1 MKKIKILLLAAA
13 LLGAPAAFAQQDW
26 TAGVGYAATSFSGV
40 DCSQFLASHPLNG
53 FYAGVS
59 HEFYFSALAGLTL
72 EPGLRFYYQ
81 SGRNDTLNAPSK
93 YIKMHYISLPVDV
106 KYSFGLSGS
115 LMGSVFTGPV
125 FNVGVMGNLFEKG
138 TFVKTKDLVDPTR
151 QLTRVNAQWNFG
163 AALTLAEAVQLRI
176 GYALGLSRLI
186 PEQDLHN
193 NTFTVG
199 LGLLF

>member
-13 LLGAPAAFAQQDW
+13 LLGGQAAFAQQDW
-26 TAGVGYAATSFSGV
+26 TAGVGYASTSFSGV
-40 DCSQFLASHPLNG
+40 DCSPFLASHPLNG
-53 FYAGVS
+53 FYAGIS

-81 SGRNDTLNAPSK
+81 SGRNESGLKPK
-93 YIKMHYISLPVDV
+93 YIKMHYVSVPVDV
-106 KYSFGLSGS
+106 KYSFGLAGS
-115 LMGSVFTGPV
+115 LMGSVLTGPV
-125 FNVGVMGNLFEKG
+125 FNVGVMGNLYEKG
-138 TFVKTKDLVDPTR
+138 VFVKTKDQTDR

-163 AALTLAEAVQLRI
+163 IALTMAEAVQLRI

-193 NTFTVG
+193 NCFTAG
-199 LGLLF
+199 IGLLF

>member
-13 LLGAPAAFAQQDW
+13 LLGAQPVFAQQDW

-40 DCSQFLASHPLNG
+40 DCSQFLASHHLNG
-53 FYAGVS
+53 FYAGIS

-81 SGRNDTLNAPSK
+81 SGRNDTVAKPK
-93 YIKMHYISLPVDV
+93 YIKMHYISVPVDV

-125 FNVGVMGNLFEKG
+125 FNVGVMGNLYEKG
-138 TFVKTKDLVDPTR
+138 IFVKTKDLTDPTR
-151 QLTRVNAQWNFG
+151 QLTRVNGQWNFG
-163 AALTLAEAVQLRI
+163 VAMTFAQAVQLRL